1 MQLEIIRGLRGVIH
15 AFYLDKDILEEL
27 RREESTVR
35 AMGNI
40 EVDNRGFNEAL
51 KRESVICIV
60 KDPRFRPPP
69 EPTVVLETSDGEII
83 GEEVFPF
90 TMHKY
95 ENRTD
100 VVWLSDGFVLF
111 PQIMAKGG
119 EQFVMPPVSF
129 PELNESNGCK
139 DVVSCSPAP
148 TSDLMIKKHYGLVDN
163 PKIASVLVAFNRIK
177 RSRFSGGGSAPPRFH
192 SLAVLRQTRTG
203 QWAILT
209 TVSATEPII
218 ALLRL
223 VRPKEPQTTRSA
235 FQDSLT
241 ISSAGRP
248 ITTFAVTSMPFSSAF
263 STT

>member
-1 MQLEIIRGLRGVIH
+1 MAADMDANLDSQLEIIRGLRGVID

-27 RREESTVR
+27 RKEESTVR

-69 EPTVVLETSDGEII
+69 EPTVILLSSDGEIL

-90 TMHKY
+90 TAKKY
-95 ENRTD
+95 ENRDD

-111 PQIMAKGG
+111 PQIKAKGG

-139 DVVSCSPAP
+139 DVISCSPAP
-148 TSDLMIKKHYGLVDN
+148 TCDLMIKKHYGITDN

-177 RSRFSGGGSAPPRFH
+177 
-192 SLAVLRQTRTG
+192 
-203 QWAILT
+203 
-209 TVSATEPII
+209 
-218 ALLRL
+218 
-223 VRPKEPQTTRSA
+223 
-235 FQDSLT
+235 
-241 ISSAGRP
+241 
-248 ITTFAVTSMPFSSAF
+248 
-263 STT
+263 